1 MADVRSTITTVT
13 DATELVK
20 ELAPTLQTMSVQY
33 TKAAPLL
40 DWVIDYWPVAAAV
53 TFLAIM
59 SGSAVGSII
68 PSYAKKK
75 RRSR

>member
-1 MADVRSTITTVT
+1 MADARSSITSIA
-13 DATELVK
+13 DATELVQ

-33 TKAAPLL
+33 TKAAPLI

-59 SGSAVGSII
+59 SGAAVGSII
-68 PSYAKKK
+68 PSYAKK
-75 RRSR
+75 RR